1 MRTVDLIEK
10 KRNGL
15 ALTKAEIDFL
25 IGGYTTGEIPD
36 YQMAAW
42 AMAVYFRGMTRE
54 ETVALTQAM
63 EHSGDTVDLSA
74 FGRYSVDK
82 HSTGGVGDKTTL
94 IVAPIVA
101 SLGGKLAKMS
111 GRGLGHTGG
120 TVDKLES
127 IPGFQTT
134 LTPEAFRRQ
143 VEEIGVAVI
152 GQSGDLTPADKK
164 LYALRDV
171 TATVDSMPLIASS
184 ILSKK
189 LAAGAK
195 SIVLDVKCGSG
206 AFMKTEAD
214 GRALAET
221 MVSIGSA
228 CGRNMAALITNMDL
242 PLGMYIGNALEVMEA
257 VDVLRGKPGA
267 LRELCSA
274 LAAQMLSLCHGWTVA
289 EATERVIAAI
299 DSGRA
304 METMGKW
311 VAAQGGD
318 AAALTDFTRLPQAA
332 EKHPVLA
339 QRSGYLTHM
348 DAEGVGIASS
358 ILGAGRRQ
366 KGDTIDPAAGIVLE
380 KTTGDYVEKGEV
392 LAWLHTNQPA
402 TLPEAEAR
410 FTAAMTWGEEKPEA
424 QPLIYGIVRGGAH
437 G

>member
-1 MRTVDLIEK
+1 MRMYDIIHK
-10 KRNGL
+10 KREGGE
-15 ALTKAEIDFL
+15 LTTYEIHFFVQ
-25 IGGYTTGEIPD
+25 GYTQGEIPD
-36 YQMAAW
+36 YQASALLMAIF
-42 AMAVYFRGMTRE
+42 FRGMTQRE
-54 ETVALTQAM
+54 TAALTLEMAR
-63 EHSGDTVDLSA
+63 SGDMVDLSSIP
-74 FGRYSVDK
+74 GVKVDK
-82 HSTGGVGDKTTL
+82 HSTGGVGDKTSL
-94 IVAPIVA
+94 ILGPIAAACGV
-101 SLGGKLAKMS
+101 KIAKMS

-127 IPGFQTT
+127 IPGLRTDIPRQEF
-134 LTPEAFRRQ
+134 FRIVQ
-143 VEEIGVAVI
+143 EVGLSII
-152 GQSGDLTPADKK
+152 GQSGNLCPADKK

-289 EATERVIAAI
+289 EATERVIEAI

-304 METMGKW
+304 METMEKW

-380 KTTGDYVEKGEV
+380 KTTGDYVEAGEV

-410 FTAAMTWGEEKPEA
+410 FTAALTWGEEKPEA

>member
-1 MRTVDLIEK
+1 MHMYDILAK
-10 KRNGL
+10 KREGL
-15 ALTKAEIDFL
+15 ALSREEIEFF
-25 IGGYTTGEIPD
+25 IRGFTAGEIPD
-36 YQMAAW
+36 YQASALLMAICIQGMDERETADLTLS
-42 AMAVYFRGMTRE
+42 MA
-54 ETVALTQAM
+54 
-63 EHSGDTVDLSA
+63 HSGEMADLSQIP
-74 FGRYSVDK
+74 GVKGDK

-94 IVAPIVA
+94 IVGPLAAACGVVV
-101 SLGGKLAKMS
+101 AKMS
-111 GRGLGHTGG
+111 GRGLGYTGG
-120 TVDKLES
+120 TIDKLES
-127 IPGFQTT
+127 IPGFSTQQS
-134 LTPEAFRRQ
+134 PQRFAQ
-143 VEEIGVAVI
+143 IAEEVGVCIV
-152 GQSGDLTPADKK
+152 GQSGELAPADKK

-289 EATERVIAAI
+289 EATERVIEAI

-304 METMGKW
+304 METMEKW

-332 EKHPVLA
+332 EKHPILA

-380 KTTGDYVEKGEV
+380 KTTGDFVEKGAV

-402 TLPEAEAR
+402 TIPEAEAR
-410 FTAAMTWGEEKPEA
+410 FTAALTWGEEKPEA

>member
-1 MRTVDLIEK
+1 
-10 KRNGL
+10 
-15 ALTKAEIDFL
+15 
-25 IGGYTTGEIPD
+25 
-36 YQMAAW
+36 
-42 AMAVYFRGMTRE
+42 
-54 ETVALTQAM
+54 
-63 EHSGDTVDLSA
+63 
-74 FGRYSVDK
+74 
-82 HSTGGVGDKTTL
+82 
-94 IVAPIVA
+94 
-101 SLGGKLAKMS
+101 
-111 GRGLGHTGG
+111 
-120 TVDKLES
+120 
-127 IPGFQTT
+127 
-134 LTPEAFRRQ
+134 
-143 VEEIGVAVI
+143 
-152 GQSGDLTPADKK
+152 
-164 LYALRDV
+164 
-171 TATVDSMPLIASS
+171 MPLIASS

-228 CGRNMAALITNMDL
+228 CGRNMAAPDYQHGLAPGACTS
-242 PLGMYIGNALEVMEA
+242 ETHWRSWEA

-289 EATERVIAAI
+289 EATERVIEAI

-304 METMGKW
+304 METMEKM
-311 VAAQGGD
+311 GGRPGRRTRRRSPTLPACPRQRKSTRCWRS
-318 AAALTDFTRLPQAA
+318 AAATSPIWTPRAW
-332 EKHPVLA
+332 
-339 QRSGYLTHM
+339 
-348 DAEGVGIASS
+348 ASPRPS
-358 ILGAGRRQ
+358 WAPGRRQ

-410 FTAAMTWGEEKPEA
+410 FTAALTWGEEKPEA

>member
-10 KRNGL
+10 KRNGQIL
-15 ALTKAEIDFL
+15 SEAEIRYL
-25 IGGYTTGEIPD
+25 IDGYTRGEIPD

-289 EATERVIAAI
+289 EATERVI
-299 DSGRA
+299 
-304 METMGKW
+304 
-311 VAAQGGD
+311 
-318 AAALTDFTRLPQAA
+318 
-332 EKHPVLA
+332 
-339 QRSGYLTHM
+339 
-348 DAEGVGIASS
+348 
-358 ILGAGRRQ
+358 
-366 KGDTIDPAAGIVLE
+366 
-380 KTTGDYVEKGEV
+380 
-392 LAWLHTNQPA
+392 
-402 TLPEAEAR
+402 
-410 FTAAMTWGEEKPEA
+410 
-424 QPLIYGIVRGGAH
+424 
-437 G
+437 

>member
-1 MRTVDLIEK
+1 
-10 KRNGL
+10 
-15 ALTKAEIDFL
+15 
-25 IGGYTTGEIPD
+25 
-36 YQMAAW
+36 
-42 AMAVYFRGMTRE
+42 
-54 ETVALTQAM
+54 
-63 EHSGDTVDLSA
+63 
-74 FGRYSVDK
+74 
-82 HSTGGVGDKTTL
+82 
-94 IVAPIVA
+94 
-101 SLGGKLAKMS
+101 
-111 GRGLGHTGG
+111 

-274 LAAQMLSLCHGWTVA
+274 LSAQMLSLCHGWTVA
-289 EATERVIAAI
+289 EATERVIEAM
-299 DSGRA
+299 DS
-304 METMGKW
+304 
-311 VAAQGGD
+311 
-318 AAALTDFTRLPQAA
+318 
-332 EKHPVLA
+332 
-339 QRSGYLTHM
+339 
-348 DAEGVGIASS
+348 
-358 ILGAGRRQ
+358 
-366 KGDTIDPAAGIVLE
+366 
-380 KTTGDYVEKGEV
+380 
-392 LAWLHTNQPA
+392 
-402 TLPEAEAR
+402 
-410 FTAAMTWGEEKPEA
+410 
-424 QPLIYGIVRGGAH
+424 
-437 G
+437 

>member
-1 MRTVDLIEK
+1 MHMYDILAK
-10 KRNGL
+10 KREGL
-15 ALTKAEIDFL
+15 ALSREEIEFF
-25 IGGYTTGEIPD
+25 IRGFTAGEIPD
-36 YQMAAW
+36 YQASALLMAICIQGMDERETADLTLS
-42 AMAVYFRGMTRE
+42 MA
-54 ETVALTQAM
+54 
-63 EHSGDTVDLSA
+63 HSGEMADLSQIP
-74 FGRYSVDK
+74 GIKGDK

-94 IVAPIVA
+94 IVGPLAAACGVVV
-101 SLGGKLAKMS
+101 AKMS
-111 GRGLGHTGG
+111 GRGLGYTGG
-120 TVDKLES
+120 TIDKLES
-127 IPGFQTT
+127 IPGFSTQQS
-134 LTPEAFRRQ
+134 PQRFAQ
-143 VEEIGVAVI
+143 IAEEVGVCIV
-152 GQSGDLTPADKK
+152 GQSGELAPADKK

-289 EATERVIAAI
+289 EATERVIEAI

-304 METMGKW
+304 METMEKW

-410 FTAAMTWGEEKPEA
+410 FTAALTWGEEKPEA